1 MSKKNIKF
9 KGGRLVNKSSF
20 VWLIG
25 LSVFLLGACAPQH
38 LPSSSTMSNNQEG
51 AVTNIT
57 KCKAPSKTKKI
68 IVTDNSN
75 SIKKSVHKL
84 KVVAQKQKKLSKETK
99 NIALNYSKAQKICA
113 IPANDTEVQ
122 SKPINFNSVKQL
134 SKTQKNKEQALL
146 DNALDYCQLAQDL
159 WQRGDLDKAI
169 EALDQAYS
177 LILKVHT
184 DDDPQLIQQ
193 KDDIRFMISKRVLEI
208 HASRCTAVLGN
219 HNAIPLTMNKYVEQ
233 EIKRFQGPEKRFF
246 IEAYKRSGL
255 YRPMIVKLLKQAGL
269 PTELSWLPLIES
281 GFKVRAMS
289 HARALGLW
297 QFIPST
303 GYKFGLTRNTW
314 IDERMDPVK
323 STKAAIAYLNELHQ
337 IFGDWTTVL
346 AAYNCGEG
354 AVLRVIRSQRVSY
367 LDNFWDLYD
376 KLPQETAQYVPKF
389 LAVLQILKNPKKY
402 GFNLGDPNPP
412 LQFDVVNID
421 KQVSLRSIAKALH
434 VPFKTL
440 CKLNPEL
447 RYQVTPPDN
456 YQLKVPKGDG
466 KILIAK
472 LGKIPAWSPPMCQF
486 VWHRVEPGETL
497 SLLALRFHTTIRAI
511 ALANHLRRTD
521 LIRVG
526 EKLRIPLG
534 RRRYPSLMYLAH
546 IKKTSTYVVKK
557 GDSLWL
563 IAKRFGTTIR
573 TLMAINHL
581 SSPRLH
587 VGQVLIIKAH
597 PHRHIHI
604 RVREARHT
612 YYVKPGDSLS
622 AIAKRKGIPL
632 VKLLRANKIDKNT
645 TIHPGEV
652 LVLPE

>member
-1 MSKKNIKF
+1 MNEKNIKF
-9 KGGRLVNKSSF
+9 KGGRFVNKSSL
-20 VWLIG
+20 VWLIC
-25 LSVFLLGACAPQH
+25 LSVFWLGACAPQH
-38 LPSSSTMSNNQEG
+38 LPSSSTNVSNKQKDVLIEY
-51 AVTNIT
+51 
-57 KCKAPSKTKKI
+57 KTQVKNKKI
-68 IVTDNSN
+68 IPTSN
-75 SIKKSVHKL
+75 SVKKSVNKIEAVTQNSN
-84 KVVAQKQKKLSKETK
+84 KVIKEAK
-99 NIALNYSKAQKICA
+99 SGSLNCNKEHKIC
-113 IPANDTEVQ
+113 IVPANDTEAK
-122 SKPINFNSVKQL
+122 SKPVNFNSVKQL
-134 SKTQKNKEQALL
+134 SKIQKNKEQALL

-177 LILKVHT
+177 LILKVNT

-233 EIKRFQGPEKRFF
+233 EIKRFQGPERRFF

-389 LAVLQILKNPKKY
+389 LAVLQILKHPKKY
-402 GFNLGDPNPP
+402 GFDLGDPDPP

-421 KQVSLRSIAKALH
+421 KQVSLRSIAKALS

-447 RYQVTPPDN
+447 RYQVTPPDS
-456 YQLKVPKGDG
+456 YQLRVPKGDG
-466 KILIAK
+466 KILMAK
-472 LGKIPAWSPPMCQF
+472 LDNIPEWSPPMCQF

-526 EKLRIPLG
+526 QKLRIPLG

-546 IKKTSTYVVKK
+546 LKKTSTYVVKK

-581 SSPRLH
+581 NSPRLH
-587 VGQVLIIKAH
+587 VGQVLIIKPH
-597 PHRHIHI
+597 PNRHIHI
-604 RVREARHT
+604 RVREAKHT
-612 YYVKPGDSLS
+612 YYVRPGDSLS
-622 AIAKRKGIPL
+622 AIARRKGIPL